1 MAPPKKVNWWHT
13 EIVTWML
20 GHPDGKLRE
29 CAEHFGVTQP
39 WLSTIIN
46 CDAFK
51 DYAGKRMK
59 EHHSLVSISVIE
71 QVEGLGALSLDILAE
86 RFERKR
92 DSVPLGI
99 VKETADMALK
109 ALGYGSRVSVDA
121 RGARNVNIALVD
133 PVDLARARGH
143 LRARQEADEADAPA
157 QKVAALPA
165 AS

>member
-1 MAPPKKVNWWHT
+1 MAAPKKVNWWHT

-29 CAEHFGVTQP
+29 CAAHFGVTQP

-51 DYAGKRMK
+51 DYAQKRMK
-59 EHHSLVSISVIE
+59 DHHALASINIIE
-71 QVEGLGALSLDILAE
+71 QVEGLGSLSLDILAE
-86 RFERKR
+86 RFEEGRELI
-92 DSVPLGI
+92 PLGI

-109 ALGYGSRVSVDA
+109 ALGYGGRVAVDA
-121 RGARNVNIALVD
+121 RGARNVNIALVN
-133 PVDLARARGH
+133 PADLARARGH
-143 LRARQEADEADAPA
+143 LRDKQKADEADDSE